1 MIVIYIFISVD
12 FCPKLVCAT
21 SVQTDFMMAINDS
34 SSNHDL
40 SNALDEIHSLL
51 KDIETQTE
59 PFLTS
64 ASNENHYL
72 DQMLA
77 AQSSHMYTQ
86 TCDDFLTELG
96 LSDIQTQTNWPS
108 PDHHN
113 DSGSVQFTST
123 ATSTNPCIHD
133 ELLVSTETQTSFTQ
147 CLLNSCSD
155 TGASTPP
162 VTFGSLYHTQHTQTC
177 DPLLESFDFGGQAS
191 DLIDGFQ
198 STYTQT

>member
-1 MIVIYIFISVD
+1 M
-12 FCPKLVCAT
+12 LCAT
-21 SVQTDFMMAINDS
+21 SVQTDFLPAINDPTT
-34 SSNHDL
+34 NHDL
-40 SNALDEIHSLL
+40 NNTLDDIHSFLR
-51 KDIETQTE
+51 DIETQTE
-59 PFLTS
+59 PFVSSS
-64 ASNENHYL
+64 ASAENQNYF
-72 DQMLA
+72 DQML

-108 PDHHN
+108 SDNHS
-113 DSGSVQFTST
+113 DTSCVQFTST

-147 CLLNSCSD
+147 CLLNSCADS
-155 TGASTPP
+155 GNSTPP

-177 DPLLESFDFGGQAS
+177 DPLLESFDFCGQAS